1 MAKPWDYYRKAKSI
15 SMGRVRTYRSIKAV
29 AIHWTEAGPND
40 TAKNQADYF
49 ATGNNRPAGAHF
61 FVDRYGMVSLSVPV
75 RRVGWSVMSSGYLP
89 GPYYGI
95 YDNTNTVSIELCGLE
110 ISEKPGYRFPTD
122 AQLRAVKKVIEWL
135 AIKCPNCKDV
145 IRHYDVKKKPCP
157 LPYVKEPDKWE
168 ELRNELRGLLNG

>member
-1 MAKPWDYYRKAKSI
+1 MAKPWDYYRKAKPI
-15 SMGRVRTYRSIKAV
+15 SYGRVRTYKSIRAI

-40 TAKNQADYF
+40 TAKNEADYF
-49 ATGNNRPAGAHF
+49 ATGNTRSAGAHF
-61 FVDRYGMVSLSVPV
+61 FVDRNGLVSLSVPV
-75 RRVGWSVMSSGYLP
+75 RRVGWSVMSSGYEP

-110 ISEKPGYRFPTD
+110 IREAPGYRFPTE
-122 AQLRAVKKVIEWL
+122 AQLWALRKVVSWL

-145 IRHYDVKKKPCP
+145 VRHHDIKKKDCP
-157 LPYVKEPDKWE
+157 KPYVEEPDKWE